1 MAYIINKFNGEQLIV
16 LEDGTID
23 TTTSLGLVGRNY
35 VGYGETQNENFIY
48 LLENFANS
56 SPPSRPIT
64 GQVWF
69 DTANKVA
76 NVYDGANWYPIGN
89 AKLSST
95 TPANSNPG
103 SMWLDTTSNQLKM
116 WSGTTWRVIGP
127 EAVAGFGSTKAR
139 SATLDDSIGNPRPVI
154 YLETNDTILAICT
167 AEAFTIN
174 SSNLVPNFSNQL
186 VSGINLSNS
195 AKING
200 GVTGNSGSA
209 DKLSTAR
216 FINNVAFDGQQ
227 NITIKSS
234 TTNKLIRGTYLT
246 GSDFDGSSELTWSVD
261 ATPSNLIGKV
271 VARNSEGGFS
281 AGTITAS
288 FVGNLTGNVNAT
300 TGTSSFNI
308 VEANTFVGAEL
319 TGNAFSASQLAIP
332 RRINGVSFNGTSD
345 ITVTAEAGTL
355 SGSTLS
361 PSVVFSN
368 LTSLGTLSSL
378 AVADVG
384 VSIGAA
390 GSLRFFIDSSTP
402 TIRSTSGSLNFDL
415 GVGGPDISFVNSA
428 TSLTLGGPNAPAIL
442 GDNTTNLGITGYKF
456 NNIYASNFKGLTVEA
471 NLISPTTVGGSITA
485 DGNFVVTGN
494 LTVEGNV
501 TAVNST
507 EVTIEDKLINLAS
520 NAATQAEANGAGIYI
535 NGANASLMYSSAGN
549 NWSLNKPLD
558 MGIHDVTT
566 SGLFR
571 GTATSA
577 QYADLA
583 ENYLADTEYSAGTVL
598 EFGGEFEVTEAKNE
612 TRKVAGV
619 VSSNPAYL
627 MNSALSGK
635 YVVAIALQGRVP
647 CKVKGTV
654 QRGDMLISAGNG
666 YAKSAEN
673 PQIGAIIGKALQDF
687 NGEEGII
694 EAVVGRI

>member
-35 VGYGETQNENFIY
+35 VGYGETQNENFVY
-48 LLENFANS
+48 LLENFANI
-56 SPPSRPIT
+56 SPPSRPLV
-64 GQVWF
+64 GQLWF
-69 DTANKVA
+69 DTVNKVV
-76 NVYDGANWYPIGN
+76 NVYDGINWYPIGN
-89 AKLSST
+89 ALLRNT
-95 TPANSNPG
+95 APTNPNLG
-103 SMWLDTTSNQLKM
+103 AMWLDTNANQLKL
-116 WSGTTWRVIGP
+116 WLGTGWREIGP
-127 EAVAGFGSTKAR
+127 EAVPGFGSTKAR
-139 SATLDDSIGNPRPVI
+139 SATLDDSAGDPRPVI
-154 YLETNDTILAICT
+154 YLETDDTIFAICT

-174 SSNLVPNFSNQL
+174 SSNLVNGFSNVL
-186 VSGINLSNS
+186 VAGINLSNT
-195 AKING
+195 AKIKG
-200 GVTGNSGSA
+200 DITGNAGSA

-227 NITIKSS
+227 NITIKAS
-234 TTNKLIRGTYLT
+234 TTNKLVKGTYLT
-246 GSDFDGSSELTWSVD
+246 GSDFDGSSEITWSVD

-281 AGTITAS
+281 AGTITAN

-300 TGTSSFNI
+300 SGTSNFNI

-332 RRINGVSFNGTSD
+332 RRINGVSFDGTSD

-355 SGSTLS
+355 TGSTLN
-361 PSVVFSN
+361 PSVIFSN
-368 LTSLGTLSSL
+368 ITSLGTLSSL
-378 AVADVG
+378 SVADFG
-384 VSIGAA
+384 VSIGASGA
-390 GSLRFFIDSSTP
+390 LRFFIDSSTP
-402 TIRSTSGSLNFDL
+402 TIRSTSGSLNFDM
-415 GVGGPDISFVNSA
+415 GVAGPDISFVNAA

-456 NNIYASNFKGLTVEA
+456 NNIFASTFKGSSVETSVITPAVPGGNVTA
-471 NLISPTTVGGSITA
+471 N
-485 DGNFVVTGN
+485 GNLVVTGN

-520 NAATQAEANGAGIYI
+520 NATSQAEANGAGIYI

-583 ENYLADTEYSAGTVL
+583 ENYLADAEYIVGTVL
-598 EFGGEFEVTEAKNE
+598 EFGGEYELTEAKEE

-619 VSSNPAYL
+619 VSKNPAYL
-627 MNSALSGK
+627 MNSSLAGK
-635 YVVAIALQGRVP
+635 YVVSIALQGRVP
-647 CKVKGTV
+647 CKVRGTIR
-654 QRGDMLISAGNG
+654 RGDMIVSAGNG
-666 YAKSAEN
+666 YAKSVEN

-687 NGEEGII
+687 DGEEGII
-694 EAVVGRI
+694 EVVVGRI